1 MTFRSRLQRFPKSV
15 TPFWGRN
22 RCDLKWKADSSVP
35 GSALALCIALSLA
48 CGLPV
53 KSLAGT
59 LCESSAVED
68 YLPPLPHG
76 CQRKRIEA
84 AGNLSFGIL
93 RSAETLGLKAWQHQ
107 VLMRFGERF
116 QDWKHA
122 VCKKVECSAAVM
134 EGSRRCLYSA
144 YPCSPEV
151 DLGLIETLSA
161 RDVPPPPPPPPSPV
175 REAGQQ
181 PVAPPPQ
188 TIPPR
193 DQEPL
198 TPDEI
203 KELQQHLA
211 DAGYHVGVD
220 GHFGDQ
226 TRRALIKWQQTQ
238 GFPENGSA
246 SRENLERLRRHL
258 KS

>member
-84 AGNLSFGIL
+84 AGDISNKNVVIL
-93 RSAETLGLKAWQHQ
+93 EDVTTTGDSA
-107 VLMRFGERF
+107 M
-116 QDWKHA
+116 HA
-122 VCKKVECSAAVM
+122 VNAARGAGANVVLVLSM
-134 EGSRRCLYSA
+134 VDRGEGASEFFR
-144 YPCSPEV
+144 
-151 DLGLIETLSA
+151 
-161 RDVPPPPPPPPSPV
+161 
-175 REAGQQ
+175 QQ
-181 PVAPPPQ
+181 G
-188 TIPPR
+188 IPFDWLFR
-193 DQEPL
+193 VSEFQ
-198 TPDEI
+198 
-203 KELQQHLA
+203 
-211 DAGYHVGVD
+211 
-220 GHFGDQ
+220 
-226 TRRALIKWQQTQ
+226 
-238 GFPENGSA
+238 S
-246 SRENLERLRRHL
+246 
-258 KS
+258 